1 VVTTRLC
8 QRILQACQQSI
19 LQPWE
24 MELGETIWLIQEEV
38 TQNGAFINRSRK
50 LI

>member
-1 VVTTRLC
+1 
-8 QRILQACQQSI
+8 
-19 LQPWE
+19 